1 MSQWAAK
8 RFWTTTT
15 VVPEAGGYG
24 IRLDARVV
32 KTPAKQPLVVPTQGM
47 AQAIADEWQAQTGRV
62 NPEAMPVTRSANSAI
77 DKVAVQF
84 DDVVALT
91 AAYGASDL
99 LCYRA
104 TGPAELVAAQARQWD
119 ALLAWAAARYGVTFC
134 VTAGISHIDQPTES
148 AARLQH
154 LVAGQTAFQLTAFHD
169 LVALTGSLIL
179 AFAVTEGRLT
189 VAEAWQQSRVDED
202 WQISL
207 WGEDEEAAAL
217 TAFRYAALQHAGR
230 FYALCGS
237 QS

>member
-1 MSQWAAK
+1 VSQWAAK
-8 RFWTTTT
+8 RFWTTTS
-15 VVPEAGGYG
+15 VVPEEGGYS
-24 IRLDARVV
+24 ILLDTRVV
-32 KTPAKQPLVVPTQGM
+32 KTPAKQPLVVPTQPM
-47 AQAIADEWQAQTGRV
+47 AQAIADEWHAQTGRV
-62 NPEAMPVTRSANSAI
+62 DPESMPVTRSANSAI

-84 DDVVALT
+84 DAVVALT

-119 ALLAWAAARYGVTFC
+119 TLLAWATAKYGVTLC
-134 VTAGISHIDQPTES
+134 VTAGITHVEQPAQSVE
-148 AARLQH
+148 RLKR
-154 LVAGQTAFQLTAFHD
+154 LVACQTAFQLTAFHD

-179 AFAVTEGRLT
+179 ALAVTEGRLS

-207 WGEDEEAAAL
+207 WGEDDEAAAL